1 MPKIKSRE
9 KNSIIT
15 SLKAGVVPRIGL
27 QHIQVGRL
35 HEIKSIISD
44 LERIKNNGSTIR
56 FIVGDFGSGKTF
68 FLTLSNILAHS
79 KNIISAKSDITLEK
93 TLYSRDG
100 RARATFSELIRSLSI
115 KQKPDGGALKY
126 ILEKWLS
133 NFIELEQ
140 NERKNK
146 FKQILSPLKEYIAG
160 YDFIEILNTYIEAHN
175 NGDDKRLDSCLKWLR
190 AEFKNITAVKQELP
204 HIKSFINDSN
214 YYDYL
219 KLYSAFFEIAGYDGF
234 LICIDELVNL
244 TRQKSD
250 VRKKNYETILRI
262 INDSLQGM
270 NRGLMFMFGGT
281 PDFVFDERKGLY
293 SYNALKTRLAKN
305 TFKNDQFKDYSD
317 PLIELDKLTLEE
329 YFQLFRNIRMVFANG
344 TKDNFLITDD
354 DIQVFLKKIHSQL
367 GAEEHM
373 TTRDA
378 IKNFVNI
385 LSILEHNSKATFNE
399 VISSLN
405 SRTDSNSR
413 RSGNMDL

>member
-1 MPKIKSRE
+1 MKKIKSRE
-9 KNSIIT
+9 RDSIIA

-27 QHIQVGRL
+27 KHIQVGRL
-35 HEIKSIISD
+35 HEIKAIISD
-44 LERIKNNGSTIR
+44 LERIKSSGSTIR

-68 FLTLSNILAHS
+68 FLTLSNILAHN

-100 RARATFSELIRSLSI
+100 KAKATFSELIRSLSI

-126 ILEKWLS
+126 ILETWLS
-133 NFIELEQ
+133 NFTELEK
-140 NERKNK
+140 NERKDK
-146 FKQILSPLKEYIAG
+146 FKKILSPLKEYIAG

-175 NGDDKRLDSCLKWLR
+175 NGDDNLIDSCLKWLR
-190 AEFKNITAVKQELP
+190 AEFKNITSVKQELP

-219 KLYSAFFEIAGYDGF
+219 KLYSVFFRIAGYDGF

-262 INDSLQGM
+262 INDSLQGS
-270 NRGLMFMFGGT
+270 NKGLMFMFGGT
-281 PDFVFDERKGLY
+281 PDFVFSERKGLY
-293 SYNALKTRLAKN
+293 SYGALKTRLAKN

-317 PLIELDKLTLEE
+317 PLIELDKLTPEE
-329 YFQLFRNIRMVFANG
+329 YFQLFQNIRMVFASG
-344 TKDNFLITDD
+344 MMENFLITDD
-354 DIQVFLKKIHSQL
+354 NIRLFLKKIYSKL

-378 IKNFVNI
+378 IKGFVNV
-385 LSILEHNSKATFNE
+385 LSILEQNPEATFNE
-399 VISSLN
+399 VTESLN
-405 SRTDSNSR
+405 SKTDSNSKN
-413 RSGNMDL
+413 SGNTDL